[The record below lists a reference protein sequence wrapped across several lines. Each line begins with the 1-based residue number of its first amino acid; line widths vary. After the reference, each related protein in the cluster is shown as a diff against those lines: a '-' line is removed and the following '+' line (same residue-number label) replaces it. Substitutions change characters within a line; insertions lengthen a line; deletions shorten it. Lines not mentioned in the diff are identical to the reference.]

1 MAQLLK
7 ELYWAAS
14 SVKKIRNLVGEVTT
28 GSTGLG
34 GFKAI
39 AGVAGL
45 RSAEV
50 GGLARFEGAFLRH
63 LAG

>member
-7 ELYWAAS
+7 ELYWAAGS
-14 SVKKIRNLVGEVTT
+14 GKKFRNLVGEVTT
-28 GSTGLG
+28 DSTGLG
-34 GFKAI
+34 GFKAT
-39 AGVAGL
+39 AAVAGL

-50 GGLARFEGAFLRH
+50 GGLAGFEVACLRH